1 MKHLSTATN
10 VILAIFFICSSF
22 SLATAAADKATKE
35 DCVALAKKAAQM
47 IETDGVEAT
56 LEKINDRKGPFIL
69 KDTYVF
75 CLTSDT
81 LKVIG
86 HPYASKRWRSLSQQD
101 YMDPH
106 GTLIFQEFVNAL
118 KDKDEAWVEYAQY
131 RPQAEMPSMK
141 TSYIMKIP
149 DQNLIVGA
157 GVYE

>member
-1 MKHLSTATN
+1 MKHLS
-10 VILAIFFICSSF
+10 IYMLALFFIYFSF
-22 SLATAAADKATKE
+22 SLAMAAGEKATKD
-35 DCVALAKKAAQM
+35 DCIALAQKAAQM
-47 IETDGVEAT
+47 MKTDGVEAT

-86 HPYASKRWRSLSQQD
+86 HPYASQRWRSLSQQD

-118 KDKDEAWVEYAQY
+118 KDKDKAWVKYAQY
-131 RPQAEMPSMK
+131 RPQAETPSMK
-141 TSYIMKIP
+141 TSYIMKVP